1 MVGRSDGARATKP
14 AGETSNTSAS
24 ARPVFSIGQV
34 LAKLQP
40 EFPDLSPSKL
50 RFLELQELVTPFR
63 TPSGYRK
70 FSADDVQRLRLIL
83 VLQRDQY
90 LPLKVIRE
98 HLDAMDSDQTSLL
111 PTAVGLASSSALS
124 VRARFTKD
132 ELLRAASASMNLL
145 QDAISAGLV
154 VAADS
159 YGEEELSTLTA
170 LAQLQRSGIE
180 PRHLS
185 VLKATAEKEFALIE
199 RALAPVA
206 QRQGPAS
213 RAKSV
218 ERAHEIAVHLDVV
231 RGQILRHVISRNAGQ
246 A

>member
-1 MVGRSDGARATKP
+1 VVGRSDGARVTKP

-63 TPSGYRK
+63 SPSGYRK

-111 PTAVGLASSSALS
+111 PTAVGLASGSALS

-132 ELLRAASASMNLL
+132 ELLRAASASTNLL